1 MLSGPKVIRSTV
13 PRKDKARLQA
23 FLNMNGGKTKS
34 FGIRLNMTTLLV
46 IMILIQINLGDN
58 NDPSA
63 PDKNPTMLRGGLV
76 YLMEN
81 KAGPVYVNQAFY
93 QVTRTLSA
101 KSLANGIQA
110 TFDSFY
116 QYRDH
121 CNKISELIRST
132 AADLNPAETS
142 TPHPPTN
149 GVPYEVDG
157 LVLTYSIEKKLTIN
171 APAFCKQVG
180 GFLPDVRD
188 AAQKERLRSFMA
200 IHKIS
205 SAYAGM
211 QFDKPNMVY
220 KYLKDG

>member
-23 FLNMNGGKTKS
+23 FLNMNVGKTKS

-46 IMILIQINLGDN
+46 VMILIQINLGDN
-58 NDPSA
+58 NNKPTA
-63 PDKNPTMLRGGLV
+63 LEKNPTMLRGGLV
-76 YLMEN
+76 YSMEN

-93 QVTRTLSA
+93 QVTRTLSIE
-101 KSLANGIQA
+101 SLANGLQA

-121 CNKISELIRST
+121 CNKVTELVSST
-132 AADLNPAETS
+132 AADLNPSETS
-142 TPHPPTN
+142 TLKPPTN

-157 LVLTYSIEKKLTIN
+157 FVLTYSIEKKLTIN
-171 APAFCKQVG
+171 APAFCKQIG

-188 AAQKERLRSFMA
+188 AAQKER
-200 IHKIS
+200 
-205 SAYAGM
+205 
-211 QFDKPNMVY
+211 QN
-220 KYLKDG
+220 